1 MTVESGDKVMGV
13 ESKTFAY
20 VRYNEANVKVQG
32 QFKALFQVVEKSVLE
47 LPAGRARS
55 LVMTKLEEAYM
66 WVGKAIRDQQV
77 ASDLMSLEQPERK
90 TD

>member
-1 MTVESGDKVMGV
+1 MTVESGDKVMGG

-20 VRYNEANVKVQG
+20 VRYNEANVKCQG
-32 QFKALFQVVEKSVLE
+32 QFKVAFEMLEKSVWE

-77 ASDLMSLEQPERK
+77 ASDLNTSEQPERK